1 MAKNNSQRAKLALKA
16 RLNLLTKDIPNDY
29 YLTVKNQR
37 TLTLADLAREVADQH
52 GHQNASEVEMLC
64 RELLELGAWYLS
76 CGFGLSTPLGY
87 YHTTVS
93 GTLMESELNAA
104 PDRQRLKLGVSYS
117 MSNLVR
123 SALTEA
129 EVDVEIEK
137 AKVGPQ
143 LFSVVSTHD
152 ALYPGAVTRGESVPV
167 AAGQPCIVRGRG
179 LKVGG
184 PAESK
189 PGITLQRM
197 DKSGAAPVFIPAE
210 RLYPNTPSQVGFVMP
225 ADAEEG
231 SVWQLTLCT
240 QLSGSSR
247 QMLKEPRT
255 VVMDDAFVVGQPAP
269 DGGGGSGSGGS
280 DGDQGENP
288 LG

>member
-1 MAKNNSQRAKLALKA
+1 MAKKTTQRAKLALKA

-29 YLTVKNQR
+29 YLTVKSQR
-37 TLTLADLAREVADQH
+37 TLTLADLAGEVAATH
-52 GHQNASEVEMLC
+52 GHQNSAEVEMLT
-64 RELLELGAWYLS
+64 REMLELAAWYLS

-93 GTLMESELNAA
+93 GTFLESELNAA

-117 MSNLVR
+117 MSDLMR
-123 SALTEA
+123 TALSEA
-129 EVDVEIEK
+129 ELDVEIDK

-152 ALYPGAVTRGESVPV
+152 ALNPGAVTRGQSVPV
-167 AAGQPCIVRGRG
+167 SAGQPCILRGRG

-184 PAESK
+184 PAESR
-189 PGITLQRM
+189 PGITLLRM
-197 DKSGAAPVFIPAE
+197 DKQGATPVFIPAE
-210 RLYPNTPSQVGFVMP
+210 RLYPNSPSQVGFVMP

-231 SVWQLTLCT
+231 SVWQITLCT
-240 QLSGSSR
+240 QLSGNSR

-255 VVMDDAFVVGQPAP
+255 VVMDDTFVVGVPAA
-269 DGGGGSGSGGS
+269 DGGGGGGNSGS
-280 DGDQGENP
+280 DGDLDDNP

>member
-1 MAKNNSQRAKLALKA
+1 MAKKNSQRAKLALKA

-29 YLTVKNQR
+29 YLTVKSQR
-37 TLTLADLAREVADQH
+37 TLTLADLAREVAATH
-52 GHQNASEVEMLC
+52 GHQNPAEVEMLS
-64 RELLELGAWYLS
+64 REVLELAAWYLS
-76 CGFGLSTPLGY
+76 CGFGFTSPLGY
-87 YHTTVS
+87 HHTTVS

-117 MSNLVR
+117 MSDFMR
-123 SALTEA
+123 AALSEA
-129 EVDVEIEK
+129 ELDVEIDK

-152 ALYPGAVTRGESVPV
+152 ALNPGAVTRGESVPV
-167 AAGQPCIVRGRG
+167 SAGQPCIIRGRG

-189 PGITLQRM
+189 PGITLLRM
-197 DKSGAAPVFIPAE
+197 DKQGATPVFIPAE

-240 QLSGSSR
+240 QLSGNSR

-255 VVMDDAFVVGQPAP
+255 VVMDDTFVVGVPAA
-269 DGGGGSGSGGS
+269 DGGGSGSGGS
-280 DGDQGENP
+280 DGDLEEDP